1 MSTAQVRPATGVD
14 ITSVREK
21 YLAERDKR
29 LRPDGASQY
38 VRLADEFDIGDPFTP
53 VTEREPLA
61 EHTTVVCIGG
71 GFSGLVVGARL
82 KEAGVEDVR
91 IIDKAGDFGGTW
103 YWNRYPGAQCDT
115 TSYIYLPL
123 LEETG
128 HMPTE
133 KYAHG
138 PEILEHCQRI
148 GQQYDLYDQALF
160 HTEVTDLRWDADES
174 RWVVSTNRG
183 DRLTAQFV
191 TMGIGPLHVP
201 KLPAIPGIGEFAGH
215 SFHTN
220 RWDYGYTGESLEKL
234 ADKRVAIIGTGATS
248 VQAVP
253 RLSEACGE
261 LFVIQRTPS
270 SVDARGNRPTDPEW
284 FAEMATPGWQ
294 RRLLAN
300 FADVLGGVATQDLIQ
315 DGWTELSWQLRNE
328 MATLPAGERTMATR
342 MTLAER
348 ADYEKMDQIRSRVDT
363 IVADHDTA
371 QHLKAWYRRL
381 CKRPCFHDEYLQS
394 FNSPNT
400 HLVDTDGKG
409 VERITAKGVVAG
421 GQEYEVDCVIYA
433 SGFEVNTGF
442 TRRSGYEVT
451 GRDGV
456 TLTDR
461 WADGMRT
468 LHGMHTRGF
477 PNAFVVQPS
486 QGANLIA
493 NVPSNIVDSAATI
506 AAIVGHAVRDG
517 LREVEVTAEAEQAWV
532 DLVQTAQPSAIGGP
546 DCTPGYYNN
555 EGQDQG
561 SAGLR
566 LVGYPDGPAAFFRY
580 IEQWRAAGAFE
591 GLEFQ

>member
-1 MSTAQVRPATGVD
+1 MTVD
-14 ITSVREK
+14 IAGLREK

-53 VTEREPLA
+53 MTKREPLT

-82 KEAGVEDVR
+82 KEAGIEDVR

-148 GQQYDLYDQALF
+148 GKQYDLYDRALF
-160 HTEVTDLRWDADES
+160 HTEVVDLRWDESQS
-174 RWVVSTNRG
+174 RWVIRTNRG
-183 DRLTAQFV
+183 DRLTARFV
-191 TMGIGPLHVP
+191 VMGIGPLHVP
-201 KLPAIPGIGEFAGH
+201 KLPAIPGIGEFRGH

-220 RWDYGYTGESLEKL
+220 RWDYDYTGDSLEKL

-253 RLSEACGE
+253 QLSRACGE

-270 SVDARGNRPTDPEW
+270 SVDARDNRPTDPEW

-300 FADVLGGVATQDLIQ
+300 FADVLGGVAEQDMIH
-315 DGWTELSWQLRNE
+315 DGWTEIPGRLRAE
-328 MATLPAGERTMATR
+328 MTALPAEERTMATR
-342 MTLAER
+342 VKLAEQ
-348 ADYEKMDQIRSRVDT
+348 ADYEKMDQIRSRVDA

-394 FNSPNT
+394 FNNPNT
-400 HLVDTDGKG
+400 RLVDTDGRG
-409 VERITAKGVVAG
+409 VERITANGVVAG
-421 GQEYEVDCVIYA
+421 GREYEVDCVIYA
-433 SGFEVNTGF
+433 SGFEVNTDF

-451 GRDGV
+451 GRGGV
-456 TLTDR
+456 TLTDQ

-506 AAIVGHAVRDG
+506 AAIVGHATRDG
-517 LREVEVTAEAEQAWV
+517 HREVEVTSEAQQAWV
-532 DLVQTAQPSAIGGP
+532 ELLLTAQPTALGGA

-555 EGQDQG
+555 EGQDRG
-561 SAGLR
+561 SAGQL
-566 LVGYPDGPAAFFRY
+566 LVGYPQGPSAFFHY
-580 IEQWRAAGAFE
+580 IEQWRATGAFE
-591 GLEFQ
+591 GLEFR

>member
-1 MSTAQVRPATGVD
+1 MD
-14 ITSVREK
+14 IAALREK
-21 YLAERDKR
+21 YLSERDKR

-53 VTEREPLA
+53 MTEREPLT
-61 EHTTVVCIGG
+61 EHSTVVCVGG

-82 KEAGVEDVR
+82 KEAGIFDVR

-148 GQQYDLYDQALF
+148 GKQYDLYDKALF
-160 HTEVTDLRWDADES
+160 HTEVVDLRWDEAQS
-174 RWVVSTNRG
+174 LWHISTNRG
-183 DRLTAQFV
+183 DRLTA
-191 TMGIGPLHVP
+191 P
-201 KLPAIPGIGEFAGH
+201 KLPAIPGIGEFRGH

-220 RWDYGYTGESLEKL
+220 RWDYDYTGESLEKL

-253 RLSEACGE
+253 RLAPACGS

-270 SVDARGNRPTDPEW
+270 SVDARDNRPTDPEW
-284 FAEMATPGWQ
+284 FAEMASPGWQ

-300 FADVLGGVATQDLIQ
+300 FADVLGGVAEQDLIR
-315 DGWTELSWQLRNE
+315 DGWTEMSRRIRAE
-328 MATLPAGERTMATR
+328 MVTLPAAERTMATR
-342 MTLAER
+342 LKLVEQ

-371 QHLKAWYRRL
+371 QQLKAWYRRL

-394 FNSPNT
+394 FNNPNT

-409 VERITAKGVVAG
+409 VERITATGVVAG
-421 GQEYEVDCVIYA
+421 GREYEVDCVIYA
-433 SGFEVNTGF
+433 SGFEVNTDF
-442 TRRSGYEVT
+442 THRSGYEVT
-451 GRDGV
+451 GRGGV
-456 TLTDR
+456 TLTDQ

-468 LHGMHTRGF
+468 LHGMHTRDF
-477 PNAFVVQPS
+477 PNAFVVQPT

-493 NVPSNIVDSAATI
+493 NVPSNIVDSALTI
-506 AAIVGHAVRDG
+506 AAVVGHAVRG
-517 LREVEVTAEAEQAWV
+517 GHREVEVTAEAQQAWV
-532 DLVQTAQPSAIGGP
+532 DLLLTAPPTTLGGP

-555 EGQDQG
+555 EGQDRG
-561 SAGLR
+561 PAARL
-566 LVGYPDGPAAFFRY
+566 LVGYPQGPSAYFHH

-591 GLEFQ
+591 GLEFR

>member
-1 MSTAQVRPATGVD
+1 MTVD
-14 ITSVREK
+14 IASLREK

-53 VTEREPLA
+53 MTEREPLTD
-61 EHTTVVCIGG
+61 HTTVVCVGG

-82 KEAGVEDVR
+82 KEAGIEDVR

-148 GQQYDLYDQALF
+148 GKQYDLYEQALF
-160 HTEVTDLRWDADES
+160 HTEVTDLRWDEDQS
-174 RWVVSTNRG
+174 RWIIRTNRG

-191 TMGIGPLHVP
+191 VMGIGPLHVP
-201 KLPAIPGIGEFAGH
+201 KLPAIPGIGEFRGH

-220 RWDYGYTGESLEKL
+220 RWDYDYTGASLEKL

-253 RLSEACGE
+253 RLAQACGE

-270 SVDARGNRPTDPEW
+270 SVDARDNRPTDPEW

-300 FADVLGGVATQDLIQ
+300 FADVLGGVAEQDMIR
-315 DGWTELSWQLRNE
+315 DGWTEMSRKIRAE
-328 MATLPAGERTMATR
+328 MVALPAKERTMATR
-342 MTLAER
+342 MELAER

-394 FNSPNT
+394 FNNPNT

-409 VERITAKGVVAG
+409 VQRITADGVVAG
-421 GQEYEVDCVIYA
+421 GREHKVDCVIYA
-433 SGFEVNTGF
+433 SGFEVNTDF

-451 GRDGV
+451 GRGGV
-456 TLTDR
+456 TLTDH

-468 LHGMHTRGF
+468 LHGMHTHGF
-477 PNAFVVQPS
+477 PNAFVVQPT

-493 NVPSNIVDSAATI
+493 NIPSNIVDSAATI
-506 AAIVGHAVRDG
+506 AAVVGLAVRDG
-517 LREVEVTAEAEQAWV
+517 HREVEVTAEAQDAWAE
-532 DLVQTAQPSAIGGP
+532 LLSTAPASTLGGP

-555 EGQDQG
+555 EGQDRGPAAQ
-561 SAGLR
+561 L
-566 LVGYPDGPAAFFRY
+566 LVGYPQGPSAFFAY
-580 IEQWRAAGAFE
+580 IEKWRTAGTFE
-591 GLEFQ
+591 GLEFR